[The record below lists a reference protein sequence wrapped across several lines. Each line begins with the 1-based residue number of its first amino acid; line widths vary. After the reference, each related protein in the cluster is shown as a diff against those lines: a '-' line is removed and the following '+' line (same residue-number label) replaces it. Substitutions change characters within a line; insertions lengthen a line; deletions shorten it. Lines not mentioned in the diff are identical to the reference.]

1 MEARSSEKAQT
12 VVIPGIPGPQ
22 QQRLLDLLI
31 HHPDLDAIWLFGSRA
46 MGRERPGSDIDL
58 CIDAADLSHA
68 DRLRLMAAIDD
79 LLLPWTVDLALRH
92 ELPPDLL
99 SHVQRVSACTPCG
112 RVLLSG
118 CASVQNC
125 WTVTLMLRPALGGL
139 IRGFAEEPLVS

>member
-1 MEARSSEKAQT
+1 MDATSSEKGQAA
-12 VVIPGIPGPQ
+12 VIPGISVPQ

-31 HHPDLDAIWLFGSRA
+31 HQADVDAIWLFGSRA

-92 ELPPDLL
+92 ELPPDLV
-99 SHVQRVSACTPCG
+99 SHVQRVG
-112 RVLLSG
+112 RCL
-118 CASVQNC
+118 
-125 WTVTLMLRPALGGL
+125 WTRTK
-139 IRGFAEEPLVS
+139 

>member
-1 MEARSSEKAQT
+1 MDVTSSEKAQT
-12 VVIPGIPGPQ
+12 VVIPGIPWPQ
-22 QQRLLDLLI
+22 QQRLLDVLI
-31 HHPDLDAIWLFGSRA
+31 QQADVDAIWLFGSRA

-99 SHVQRVSACTPCG
+99 SHVQRVG
-112 RVLLSG
+112 RCLWMR
-118 CASVQNC
+118 AK
-125 WTVTLMLRPALGGL
+125 
-139 IRGFAEEPLVS
+139 

>member
-1 MEARSSEKAQT
+1 MDATSSEKGQT
-12 VVIPGIPGPQ
+12 VEIPGIPGLQ

-31 HHPDLDAIWLFGSRA
+31 QHPDLDAIWLFGSRA

-58 CIDAADLSHA
+58 CIDAAHLSHA

-99 SHVQRVSACTPCG
+99 SHVQPVG
-112 RVLLSG
+112 RCL
-118 CASVQNC
+118 
-125 WTVTLMLRPALGGL
+125 WTR
-139 IRGFAEEPLVS
+139 SQ

>member
-1 MEARSSEKAQT
+1 MDARSSEKAQT
-12 VVIPGIPGPQ
+12 VVIPGISGLQ

-31 HHPDLDAIWLFGSRA
+31 QHPDLDAIWLFGSRA

-58 CIDAADLSHA
+58 CIDAARLSHA

-99 SHVQRVSACTPCG
+99 SHVQRVG
-112 RVLLSG
+112 RCL
-118 CASVQNC
+118 
-125 WTVTLMLRPALGGL
+125 WTR
-139 IRGFAEEPLVS
+139 SK